1 MASRL
6 HEDHLFEYFRIAGYL
21 RVPTYIYASAS
32 YPAQVCSGA
41 GKALSLM
48 MTGENDLVHDLVSTE
63 MAPGRVVTEAVAT
76 ALSSL

>member
-1 MASRL
+1 MRL
-6 HEDHLFEYFRIAGYL
+6 RL
-21 RVPTYIYASAS
+21 SS

-63 MAPGRVVTEAVAT
+63 MAPGRVVTEAVANAV
-76 ALSSL
+76 ALL